1 MMARKRWTNTVAMA
15 ALLGVMS
22 SPAGASGLMTGWFEI
37 EEHLTFAS
45 PNSGGSILVKPTGSV
60 LNPANCTGPSGTPSY
75 YAFGDANPKA
85 IQAALLGAV
94 LARREVRFFVSQTDC
109 SPGDERPL
117 VLLVRVR

>member
-45 PNSGGSILVKPTGSV
+45 PNSGGSILVIEVCIK
-60 LNPANCTGPSGTPSY
+60 
-75 YAFGDANPKA
+75 KA
-85 IQAALLGAV
+85 IISAKKGE
-94 LARREVRFFVSQTDC
+94 ARSAGCIRE
-109 SPGDERPL
+109 GGEAIA
-117 VLLVRVR
+117 